1 MDVATARMM
10 RLLALEGTRSVVAAR
25 TSDGAVLG
33 SVFVHDRRPI
43 AAIGPITVDPGEQDR
58 GVGRA
63 LMDDVMAWSAERG
76 FPSVRLV
83 QAAYHSR
90 SLSLYA
96 SLGFDAREPLSV
108 LQGPPVAAN
117 VPGREV
123 RAAKRADLDAC
134 NELCTSVHGFARGFE
149 TEHAIDNGSALVVER
164 DGAIAGYATGIG
176 FSHHAVAESAP
187 ELEALIA
194 AAPEFAG
201 PGFLLPT
208 REGEVLRWCL
218 EHGLRIVMPMTLM
231 TTGWYQEPAGAYLP
245 SIGF

>member
-1 MDVATARMM
+1 MAN
-10 RLLALEGTRSVVAAR
+10 LLSLSGTRSVVA
-25 TSDGAVLG
+25 TSETDAAMVG
-33 SVFVHDRRPI
+33 SVFVHDRWPV
-43 AAIGPITVDPGEQDR
+43 AAIGPITVDPGQQNR

-63 LMDDVMAWSAERG
+63 LMDDVLAWSAARE

-108 LQGPPVAAN
+108 MQGPPLEVG
-117 VPGREV
+117 VPGRSV
-123 RAAKRADLDAC
+123 RAATEEDLDGC
-134 NELCTSVHGFARGFE
+134 NELCTRVHGFARTFE
-149 TEHAIDNGSALVVER
+149 TERAVANGSALVVER
-164 DGAIAGYATGIG
+164 DRAVTGYASGVG
-176 FSHHAVAESAP
+176 FWHHAVAESGAD
-187 ELEALIA
+187 LEALIG

-208 REGEVLRWCL
+208 RNGEVLRWCL

-231 TTGWYQEPAGAYLP
+231 TTGSYQEPAGAYLP